1 VVVLVDR
8 MLESELYL
16 AVLWLGSVS
25 NVSDLPVVVVF
36 IYMRNSCVL
45 VVFMHN
51 LLGLAVKYSTLIVSK
66 LLYCCC
72 ILCLRKGCTVY
83 LSIS

>member
-1 VVVLVDR
+1 MVVLVDR

-36 IYMRNSCVL
+36 IYMRSSVYIYAQ
-45 VVFMHN
+45 
-51 LLGLAVKYSTLIVSK
+51 LLCSGGVHA
-66 LLYCCC
+66 
-72 ILCLRKGCTVY
+72 
-83 LSIS
+83 